1 MKQACRDKS
10 VVFFFFQYILCS
22 TLMYWALYYSKIKRQ
37 ITMYKIYI
45 LYREWLAKCKNLF
58 VNIIFQ
64 WLLKKLISK
73 SPHGPPHVHTC
84 VLWAKV
90 PFHSFSFFCF
100 LQVRMQGF
108 YMKALLI
115 LLFISRTDR
124 ESNCCVTKTAHAW
137 MEGTEC
143 QRMWLR
149 TKTQKFVTVNSMF
162 NVFEV
167 AIFFY
172 RTDINIR
179 AIY

>member
-1 MKQACRDKS
+1 MLYFNVLS
-10 VVFFFFQYILCS
+10 TILQQNQ
-22 TLMYWALYYSKIKRQ
+22 RQ

-73 SPHGPPHVHTC
+73 SPHVPPHVHTC

-90 PFHSFSFFCF
+90 PFHSSSLFCF
-100 LQVRMQGF
+100 LQVRIRDFTWRTTNFTFRQSNRSQI
-108 YMKALLI
+108 KLLCDKDCTC
-115 LLFISRTDR
+115 LNRR
-124 ESNCCVTKTAHAW
+124 HW
-137 MEGTEC
+137 MSEDVAQDQNPE
-143 QRMWLR
+143 
-149 TKTQKFVTVNSMF
+149 KIVTVNSMF